1 MNLAELN
8 VKQGGNI
15 EAGTIG
21 YSKDINTNDINLGE
35 IDGMNG
41 GYIKLE
47 TIDINKEVH
56 IDETSLGK
64 LDGNIDLKMDSIV
77 IDQNK

>member
-1 MNLAELN
+1 M
-8 VKQGGNI
+8 
-15 EAGTIG
+15 
-21 YSKDINTNDINLGE
+21 GE

-47 TIDINKEVH
+47 TIDVNKEVN

-64 LDGNIDLKMDSIV
+64 LDGNNDLKMDSIV